1 MEQKNEQIEHE
12 PKLKEMFNKADLST
26 TITYLFLLACSEEER
41 ELSVKFLLKKMEEIL
56 EERAQSNK
64 NE

>member
-1 MEQKNEQIEHE
+1 MERKNEQIEYE

-64 NE
+64 ND